1 MLSLPGSL
9 KLKIK
14 LIDVLKIKALRALDF
29 YKVELGFSR
38 FSAVSSSRSWSPAG
52 GAAGLGIPVR
62 NERERDR
69 ESGDSSGLGTEQQ
82 SVHGHPV

>member
-1 MLSLPGSL
+1 MTLSLPGSL

-14 LIDVLKIKALRALDF
+14 LIDVLKIKALRALNF

-38 FSAVSSSRSWSPAG
+38 FAAVSSSRSWSPAE
-52 GAAGLGIPVR
+52 GATGLGPVR
-62 NERERDR
+62 DERERDR

-82 SVHGHPV
+82 SVRGHPV